1 MNSQPPGLIY
11 NPGGFLYSEPSIQ
24 RFLEL
29 QDQDL
34 RKKPATGELL
44 VWLRILA
51 LNYETV
57 QNTVK
62 GKKLSELPFVRAL
75 IKDHQDKAD
84 LVRKEKYE
92 PLLIDISIKKLYSI
106 TVQ

>member
-1 MNSQPPGLIY
+1 MSKDFINLAIR
-11 NPGGFLYSEPSIQ
+11 

-29 QDQDL
+29 RDIDL

-44 VWLRILA
+44 VWLRVLA

-57 QNTVK
+57 QDTLK
-62 GKKLSELPFVRAL
+62 TRKLSEIPFLSAL

-84 LVRKEKYE
+84 LVRKEK
-92 PLLIDISIKKLYSI
+92 
-106 TVQ
+106 